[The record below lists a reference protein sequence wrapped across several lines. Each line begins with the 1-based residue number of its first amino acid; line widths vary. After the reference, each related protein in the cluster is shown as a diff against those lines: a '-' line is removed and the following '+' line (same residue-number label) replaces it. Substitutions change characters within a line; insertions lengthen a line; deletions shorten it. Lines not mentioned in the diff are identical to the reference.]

1 MNEDMMLTTSDNP
14 FDPHTDYESWLDWDQ
29 SHGYY
34 TNEYIARLMN
44 DKIDYD
50 VDAKALDQLYEEII
64 RLNITGNYVLV

>member
-1 MNEDMMLTTSDNP
+1 MNEDKMLTTSDNP
-14 FDPHTDYESWLDWDQ
+14 FSPHTEYDAWMDWDQ

-50 VDAKALDQLYEEII
+50 VDVKALDQLYEEII
-64 RLNITGNYVLV
+64 RLNITGNYILV